1 MINCILL
8 VLFLLVSMVLLKC
21 TDSSL
26 AIYFLN
32 STRLFHLWIV
42 LIIILPVSLVI
53 FFHFQFLMITLAK
66 ILFLLF
72 LKLRMQIF
80 LEWNYVTSLFTN
92 ISSQGTIHIA
102 INLIFNPNSN
112 LNNTKK
118 EYQKLFLFAT
128 SQTHF
133 IFYSNSFIIN
143 LIYNQIDGVAM
154 GCLLAPV
161 LAKIYMGFLELL
173 S

>member
-1 MINCILL
+1 
-8 VLFLLVSMVLLKC
+8 
-21 TDSSL
+21 
-26 AIYFLN
+26 
-32 STRLFHLWIV
+32 
-42 LIIILPVSLVI
+42 
-53 FFHFQFLMITLAK
+53 
-66 ILFLLF
+66 
-72 LKLRMQIF
+72 MQIF

-102 INLIFNPNSN
+102 INLIFNPNPN

-133 IFYSNSFIIN
+133 IFYSNS
-143 LIYNQIDGVAM
+143 YNQIDGVAM